1 MPITVN
7 CIFMSGK
14 SIYVKNIAGY
24 FEIPLV
30 AHLFARCGLLQKCAH
45 VCTATDM
52 FGRVDP

>member
-30 AHLFARCGLLQKCAH
+30 AHLFARRGLFLKRAH
-45 VCTATDM
+45 LCTETDM